1 MDRKTLRLFEMVK
14 DTNKKHLMQTIIG
27 TCIGI
32 LTVIINSSSLVQIL
46 IWVLY
51 AKTANRWKI
60 VVVQDGRRF
69 QPRYI
74 PLCQTENTKE
84 TTETDV

>member
-32 LTVIINSSSLVQIL
+32 LTVIINSSSLV
-46 IWVLY
+46 
-51 AKTANRWKI
+51 
-60 VVVQDGRRF
+60 
-69 QPRYI
+69 
-74 PLCQTENTKE
+74 
-84 TTETDV
+84 